1 MDKKHQE
8 MSPNGFSPFMTP
20 KHFFKN
26 KALSLLYPYGD
37 IDSCKQLEK
46 TNGQSLRYLKTDG
59 RTDHGRTRAI
69 TKALSLLYPYGALTS
84 CKKLEKT
91 NVQSLEIFKDTE
103 TNRPKDQWTH
113 Q

>member
-1 MDKKHQE
+1 MVMTGCRDMNKIHQKC
-8 MSPNGFSPFMTP
+8 PKYVIFFTNLAFST
-20 KHFFKN
+20 
-26 KALSLLYPYGD
+26 
-37 IDSCKQLEK
+37 
-46 TNGQSLRYLKTDG
+46 
-59 RTDHGRTRAI
+59 
-69 TKALSLLYPYGALTS
+69 LYPYGALTS